1 MRARPDRE
9 VAVVAVPARPG
20 AILIRPDAAADP
32 ADATAVA
39 YAITPRAVARSG
51 RPAALDAR
59 RSPRPAPPAI
69 GGSRA
74 LRPDP
79 ARPCLPPRTRS
90 VAPPAAATGPAR
102 DRAANRVRIGT
113 MYPPPND

>member
-39 YAITPRAVARSG
+39 YAITPRAVARLG
-51 RPAALDAR
+51 RPR
-59 RSPRPAPPAI
+59 RPGRPSFAPA
-69 GGSRA
+69 
-74 LRPDP
+74 
-79 ARPCLPPRTRS
+79 
-90 VAPPAAATGPAR
+90 GPAR
-102 DRAANRVRIGT
+102 DWAANRVRIGT

>member
-39 YAITPRAVARSG
+39 YAITPRAVARLG
-51 RPAALDAR
+51 RPRRPGRPPFALA
-59 RSPRPAPPAI
+59 
-69 GGSRA
+69 
-74 LRPDP
+74 
-79 ARPCLPPRTRS
+79 
-90 VAPPAAATGPAR
+90 GPAR
-102 DRAANRVRIGT
+102 DRAANRVGIGT